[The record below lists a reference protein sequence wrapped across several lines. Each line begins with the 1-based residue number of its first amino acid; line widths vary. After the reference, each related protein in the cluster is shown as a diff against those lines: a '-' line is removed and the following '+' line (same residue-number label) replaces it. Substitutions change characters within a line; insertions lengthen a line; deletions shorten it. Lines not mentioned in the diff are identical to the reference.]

1 MAYENVNELPT
12 QVLNSL
18 DDADAQVW
26 MDTYNAQ
33 NPKDEDSIRDAKE
46 TAWNACKT
54 LPSSFAFEIVAT
66 VEDVDSDGELITLDT
81 VKDKMDLFI
90 QKGGVVQ
97 SDHGNYN
104 VATIWG
110 YDDYI
115 DPESGY
121 PGILVKGN
129 VFGGR
134 GDNEEYRMAR
144 EDFKNGKNSMSIAG
158 DASIEGY
165 ECDGQR
171 CFTRRNLQTLME
183 ISLCEVP
190 ANEHCKL
197 LWYND
202 QAIVKSKGE
211 IRMKVQK
218 AKIHKSYDECGL
230 QEINKSLRD
239 TFKPFFYKA
248 MNVHVKKD
256 GVHLSPPEGTLE
268 IVKAICD
275 LKGYQHEDTDEGI
288 TCWIQKEA
296 GAMGS
301 GTSGASN
308 ARYSDNDEEIQKK
321 RVYLVTPDD
330 TVYFQTLSEARSKLA
345 DKEWV
350 SRFNIGFKE
359 VDGERWYSD
368 MIPNEYGSYGYV
380 DDTYFDLWTVD
391 AYDNDE
397 DGYPIESFT
406 LGELRD
412 KLGIERRVIKSKPDN
427 PKLLND
433 TRVRIDGSQDEAD
446 TDGVRATVIHAT
458 DTLSWVRL
466 DKPCDDTDTID
477 YLIPTSKLIP
487 IIEKD

>member
-1 MAYENVNELPT
+1 MAYENINELPT

-33 NPKDEDSIRDAKE
+33 DPKDEQSIKQAKE
-46 TAWNACKT
+46 SAWKACRT
-54 LPSSFAFEIVAT
+54 LPSSFAFDIVAT

-110 YDDYI
+110 YEDYI

-121 PGILVKGN
+121 PGIVVKGN

-218 AKIHKSYDECGL
+218 TKVHKSYDECGF
-230 QEINKSLRD
+230 QEVNKLFRD
-239 TFKPFFYKA
+239 TFIPSFYKA
-248 MNVHVKKD
+248 LNPTTFKD
-256 GVHLSPPEGTLE
+256 GLHITPPEGSTA
-268 IVKAICD
+268 IIKAICQIN
-275 LKGYQHEDTDEGI
+275 KVSYEDTKEGM
-288 TCWIQKEA
+288 TCWIEKEA
-296 GAMGS
+296 GAMGAS
-301 GTSGASN
+301 TSGASN
-308 ARYSDNDEEIQKK
+308 ARYSDNPEEIQK
-321 RVYLVTPDD
+321 
-330 TVYFQTLSEARSKLA
+330 
-345 DKEWV
+345 
-350 SRFNIGFKE
+350 
-359 VDGERWYSD
+359 
-368 MIPNEYGSYGYV
+368 
-380 DDTYFDLWTVD
+380 
-391 AYDNDE
+391 DND
-397 DGYPIESFT
+397 PA
-406 LGELRD
+406 
-412 KLGIERRVIKSKPDN
+412 
-427 PKLLND
+427 LLIG
-433 TRVRIDGSQDEAD
+433 TRIRIDGSQDEED
-446 TDGVRATVIHAT
+446 MDGIRATVIHAT
-458 DTLSWVRL
+458 DNLSWVRL